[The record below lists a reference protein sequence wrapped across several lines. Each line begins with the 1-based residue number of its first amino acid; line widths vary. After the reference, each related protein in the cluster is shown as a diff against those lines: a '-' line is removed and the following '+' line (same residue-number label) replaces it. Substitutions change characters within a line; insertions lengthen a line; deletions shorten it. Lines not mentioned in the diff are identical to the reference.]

1 MSRRKRE
8 ERKNAFHQNSV
19 PESRW
24 DNLLGWVALAAVFIL
39 ACLLSI
45 RKVSEMDLGFHL
57 RAGEWILEHRTW
69 PRTDPFTYTVSDHHY
84 IDIHWMYQLMIF
96 ALYRLGGCPALVL
109 AHAAFVLIT
118 FFLVTVAARSR
129 LRSPLFLAPLL
140 LIGVL
145 GSEIRFML
153 RPETVSWIF
162 LGLTFYLLERR
173 SRGASSPL
181 WLLPLIHLLWVN
193 MQGLFI
199 LGWIIAACYVVGGFL
214 ETGRL
219 DRPLAFW
226 SMASVVI
233 CFANPY
239 FHRGV
244 LFPLTLLTRLS
255 GENPFG
261 QNISEFTSPWRLKL
275 TFALPFYPRA
285 SLWSY
290 YIFSVFSICA
300 LIVTI
305 RRSRIRELLIFA
317 SFFILSVQAIRNIP
331 LFILVGIPVTG
342 HSLAEIAARFIKKGK
357 NRGQESRPWNF
368 LLFFM
373 KKTTRRII
381 AVSLILLPLCLSL
394 RVITNRHYICDRREE
409 RFGTTL
415 SNTILPVGAADFLL
429 EKKITGPVFNHLNY
443 GGYLMWNL
451 RQQVLID
458 GRLEVMG
465 EKFYKEYLTG
475 ERDLAGLLKK
485 YPSDVVIFPFLVQ
498 RSWLQQL
505 RRMPQW
511 RLVYSDHTSAVFLRQ
526 GAFANMGKK
535 EFPNMTPGGIEIPV
549 SRETRAAILHI
560 PRRRAWEQGLAGFF
574 RKQEFP
580 TIPMQTG
587 IFYYYIDDLD
597 RAEAFLLEALRQ
609 SRGRYFEVYNNLGAV
624 YYKKKMMP
632 EASLCYR
639 IVLEENPENEIA
651 RSRVQSLQ

>member
-8 ERKNAFHQNSV
+8 ERKNAVLQNDA

-24 DNLLGWVALAAVFIL
+24 DKALGWIAVASVFIL

-69 PRTDPFTYTVSDHHY
+69 PRTDPFTYTVSDHPY
-84 IDIHWMYQLMIF
+84 IDIHWLYQLMLVG
-96 ALYRLGGCPALVL
+96 LYHLGGFPALVL
-109 AHAAFVLIT
+109 SHTAFILAAFFIMMA
-118 FFLVTVAARSR
+118 AARSH
-129 LRSPLFLAPLL
+129 LRSPLALAPLL

-145 GSEIRFML
+145 ASELRFML

-173 SRGASSPL
+173 SRGQPSPL
-181 WLLPLIHLLWVN
+181 WVLPFIHLLWVN

-199 LGWIIAACYVVGGFL
+199 LGWIILFSYLLGDLL
-214 ETGRL
+214 EKKHL
-219 DRPLAFW
+219 DRKLALW
-226 SMASVVI
+226 SLASVLI
-233 CFANPY
+233 CLANPY
-239 FHRGV
+239 LHQGV

-275 TFALPFYPRA
+275 TFSLPFYPRA

-290 YIFSVFSICA
+290 YIFSVFSIGV
-300 LIVTI
+300 LILTL
-305 RRSRIRELLIFA
+305 RRSRIRELLIFII
-317 SFFILSVQAIRNIP
+317 FFIFSVQAIRNIP
-331 LFILVGIPVTG
+331 LFILVAIPVTG
-342 HSLAEIAARFIKKGK
+342 HSLAELAAGLFKKGK
-357 NRGQESRPWNF
+357 NPGRKNF

-373 KKTTRRII
+373 KTRTRRILAASAI
-381 AVSLILLPLCLSL
+381 VLPLALSL
-394 RVITNRHYICDRREE
+394 RVITNRHYIVDRREE
-409 RFGTTL
+409 RLGTTL
-415 SNTILPVGAADFLL
+415 SNTILPIGAADFLL
-429 EKKITGPVFNHLNY
+429 EKNIAGPVFNHLNY
-443 GGYLMWNL
+443 GGYLMWKL
-451 RQQVLID
+451 GQPVLID

-465 EKFYKEYLTG
+465 EKFYKEYLTA
-475 ERDLAGLLKK
+475 ERDITGLLKK

-505 RRMPQW
+505 HRMSGW
-511 RLVYSDHTSAVFLRQ
+511 RLVYSDHASAVFFRQ
-526 GAFANMGKK
+526 GVLTHVRKI
-535 EFPNMTPGGIEIPV
+535 EFPDKTPGGIEIPV
-549 SRETRAAILHI
+549 LGETRADLLHI
-560 PRRRAWEQGLAGFF
+560 PRRIAWAQGLKGFF
-574 RKQEFP
+574 QKQEFP
-580 TIPMQTG
+580 AIPMQTG

-609 SRGRYFEVYNNLGAV
+609 SEGRYFEVYNNLGAV

-651 RSRVQSLQ
+651 RRRVQPVQ